1 MRYAGLITND
11 FSAAPGVSVSFYT
24 QGCPNRCP
32 HCQNPQTWDFKGGF
46 NFTPEIIDKIIEA
59 LTANGIQRNLCILGG
74 EPLCPENEFLTYLII
89 SNVKEKLPEV
99 KVYIWTGY
107 VYEDLLNHK
116 SPHLSNILDLT
127 YCLIDGPYIE
137 AQRDITLPMRGSSN
151 QRIIDMKTV
160 DFSEKI

>member
-24 QGCPNRCP
+24 QGCPHRCP
-32 HCQNPQTWDFKGGF
+32 HCQNPQTWDFKDGF

-107 VYEDLLNHK
+107 VYEDLLEHK

-127 YCLIDGPYIE
+127 YCLIDGPYIHE
-137 AQRDITLPMRGSSN
+137 LRDITLPMRGSSN
-151 QRIIDMKTV
+151 QRLIYLDNNK
-160 DFSEKI
+160 KI

>member
-99 KVYIWTGY
+99 KVYTTQY
-107 VYEDLLNHK
+107 
-116 SPHLSNILDLT
+116 
-127 YCLIDGPYIE
+127 
-137 AQRDITLPMRGSSN
+137 
-151 QRIIDMKTV
+151 
-160 DFSEKI
+160 